1 MEFEIDLQNV
11 VDVVTVMAFAD
22 VAVIDD
28 LMIKMVY
35 HIMTIVL
42 VGWLIMMKIVKH

>member
-1 MEFEIDLQNV
+1 MEFEIDLQTV
-11 VDVVTVMAFAD
+11 VDVVIVMAFAD
-22 VAVIDD
+22 VVIDD

-35 HIMTIVL
+35 HIKTIML